1 MAFHTTP
8 HHPIIVHHAMPYL
21 PYIPSIH
28 PSIHPSFRPSVRA
41 CMHIYI
47 YSYICTCSFIYLCI
61 CKYIHPYIHTFIHS
75 YIHAFI
81 HSCIHIFTHSYIHTF
96 IHAYSHTFMHAC
108 MHAYIHSHV
117 YTYNAYMFGHSWHFM
132 TSLSALFMAHP
143 SNILQNSRPKK
154 SNNRCPIL
162 AKVAFYSVVREVVY
176 HFRSH
181 QQPLTRSHLHD
192 HILPVWRRRMMKQW
206 WWAATQ
212 TKKGRFSLSTADRQ
226 WTCDFPQLSNLGDFR
241 IRCGSTSD
249 SDLPLKYLC
258 LLRQRHS
265 FLTLI

>member
-1 MAFHTTP
+1 MPCLTYHTY
-8 HHPIIVHHAMPYL
+8 H
-21 PYIPSIH
+21 PSIH

-47 YSYICTCSFIYLCI
+47 YIHIYAHAHLSI
-61 CKYIHPYIHTFIHS
+61 YVYVNIYIHTSIHSYIHTFMHS
-75 YIHAFI
+75 YIHAFTYSHIRTFIHSYMHTVI
-81 HSCIHIFTHSYIHTF
+81 HSC
-96 IHAYSHTFMHAC
+96 MHAC
-108 MHAYIHSHV
+108 MHACIHSHV

-206 WWAATQ
+206 
-212 TKKGRFSLSTADRQ
+212 
-226 WTCDFPQLSNLGDFR
+226 
-241 IRCGSTSD
+241 
-249 SDLPLKYLC
+249 
-258 LLRQRHS
+258 
-265 FLTLI
+265 

>member
-1 MAFHTTP
+1 
-8 HHPIIVHHAMPYL
+8 
-21 PYIPSIH
+21 
-28 PSIHPSFRPSVRA
+28 
-41 CMHIYI
+41 MH
-47 YSYICTCSFIYLCI
+47 S
-61 CKYIHPYIHTFIHS
+61 HIHTFV
-75 YIHAFI
+75 
-81 HSCIHIFTHSYIHTF
+81 HSYIHTC
-96 IHAYSHTFMHAC
+96 IQSYIHAC
-108 MHAYIHSHV
+108 MHACIHSHV

-162 AKVAFYSVVREVVY
+162 AKVAFYGVVREVVY